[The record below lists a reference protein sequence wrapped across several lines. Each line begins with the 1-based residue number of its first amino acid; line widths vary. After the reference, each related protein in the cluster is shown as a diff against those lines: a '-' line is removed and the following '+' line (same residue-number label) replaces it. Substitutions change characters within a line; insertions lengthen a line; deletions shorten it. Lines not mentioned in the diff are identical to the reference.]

1 MRTNDFRARAIATA
15 AGWILIATALATA
28 SGLAASPHAALAQP
42 GSTSTAEPQPPAT
55 PTPLPSAC
63 IGDATKHAF
72 PHTVLLGETLSIT
85 LTFRATCPQTDL
97 PLHIVLV
104 LDASGSMAG
113 DPSRQMKDAAKMLI
127 DRLDLRNNPGTKV
140 GVVQFNAAATTL
152 CELTNTASQAKS
164 CVSRVAAEGGTCIDC
179 GIREGLRVLLSGRRE
194 AGIAADLAETMVV
207 FADGANNAGCE
218 SVLSAARQA
227 KAQGIIM
234 ISVCMGAGCDAQCM
248 RQAASSARYFY
259 EIGDAAGLIAVF
271 ENIRRTLGAAMLRRL
286 TIVDSLP
293 PNMDLVPDSPIPAAD
308 VSPDGRT
315 LTWQSNFQ
323 PAEGMTVTFKV
334 RPREV
339 GQHPTNVAARAE
351 FVDGTRAVGAVTYP
365 VPLVQVLAVP
375 GVAPSPT
382 PAPAPPEARPEWG
395 VDAGPLAVG
404 ASRRARFSLRYGPPE
419 LPDDTHVAIVADASG
434 SMANDNPLLK
444 TALLAM
450 IDGFE
455 QTGSSL
461 WKAAVVH
468 FNSVASTSCAL
479 MRDTAALR
487 KCVQTIPASGGTRID
502 LGVLAGWDALKDGRP
517 SPGHEDLV
525 LFTDGANNA
534 GCSPVLDVAA
544 RAKAQGVEVH
554 VVCMEANGCD
564 VACMQQAATS
574 PGHYHGITSVAD
586 YGPVFAAVTDRLV
599 GDRRIDAVGL
609 AVNVPPHLELVPGS
623 WSVPPAASDARSARW
638 EIAAFPRGGVDLAFD
653 VEAVD
658 NGVGSLDMTI
668 DAAFA
673 RHPAQRIEARSA
685 PITAGNPPSTA
696 PTATPLSTAPSSAT
710 PAAAAT
716 ETPRPTPTLKFGGPD
731 LSRRV
736 FLPVALREAC
746 PGRVPVGVVVVLD
759 TSSSMAEQ
767 AAGGGT
773 KLEAAVAA
781 VDALAG
787 RLTPADQVALV
798 TFDRT
803 ARLAAP
809 LSADPAALRAAL
821 GALLLADG
829 TAIDAGLRE
838 ARLHLEAINR
848 GSSRQPAIVLLTD
861 GRAYP
866 STPSAVVAEADAAR
880 AAGITLHAV
889 GLGREVD
896 ARLLASIAGDPAR
909 LRLTS
914 GRGDVVAAFL
924 AIAAGC
930 EGTFWSGR

>member
-1 MRTNDFRARAIATA
+1 MRSNHFLARAIATVA
-15 AGWILIATALATA
+15 AGSLIAAVLTTAFGLAT
-28 SGLAASPHAALAQP
+28 GPQAAWAQP
-42 GSTSTAEPQPPAT
+42 QPTSTPDPQAPAT
-55 PTPLPSAC
+55 PTPGPSAC
-63 IGDATKHAF
+63 VADATKVAF
-72 PHTVLLGETLSIT
+72 PRTVLLGETLSIT
-85 LTFRATCPQTDL
+85 LTFRARCPQTNT

-113 DPSRQMKDAAKMLI
+113 DPSRQMKDAARTMI
-127 DRLDLRNNPGTKV
+127 DRLDLNNNPGTRV

-152 CELTNTASQAKS
+152 CELTNIAGQAKS
-164 CVSRVAAEGGTCIDC
+164 CVGRVAAEGGTCVDC
-179 GIREGLRVLLSGRRE
+179 GIREGLAVLLRGRRDSQD
-194 AGIAADLAETMVV
+194 ARSIVETMLV
-207 FADGANNAGCE
+207 FADGANNAGCDP
-218 SVLSAARQA
+218 VLSAARQA
-227 KAQGIIM
+227 KAQGVIVIA
-234 ISVCMGAGCDAQCM
+234 VCIGAGCDAQCM
-248 RQAASSARYFY
+248 RQAASSARYFF
-259 EIGDAAGLIAVF
+259 EIGNTAGLIQVF
-271 ENIRRTLGAAMLRRL
+271 ERIRRDLSAAMLRRL
-286 TIVDSLP
+286 TLVDSLP

-315 LTWQSNFQ
+315 LTWLQYFQ

-351 FVDGTRAVGAVTYP
+351 FVDSTNAVGAATYP
-365 VPLVQVLAVP
+365 VPFVQVLAVP
-375 GVAPSPT
+375 GAPSPT
-382 PAPAPPEARPEWG
+382 PVPAPPEARPAWG
-395 VDAGPLAVG
+395 VDAAPLPVG
-404 ASRRARFSLRYGPPE
+404 AIGRARFNLSFAPPE

-434 SMANDNPLLK
+434 SMTNDNPLLK
-444 TALLAM
+444 AALLAM
-450 IDGFE
+450 VDGFE

-479 MRDTAALR
+479 TRDTAALR
-487 KCVQTIPASGGTRID
+487 KCVQTIPANGGTRID

-534 GCSPVLDVAA
+534 GCSPVLDAAA
-544 RAKAQGVEVH
+544 RAKAEGVEVH

-574 PGHYHGITSVAD
+574 PGHFHGIASTAD

-599 GDRRIDAVGL
+599 SDRRIDAVDL
-609 AVNVPPHLELVPGS
+609 ALNVPPHLRLVPGS
-623 WSVPPAASDARSARW
+623 WSVPPAAADARSARW
-638 EIAAFPRGGVDLAFD
+638 DVAAFPRDGVDLAFD

-658 NGVGSLDMTI
+658 DGVGSLDMTI

-673 RHPAQRIEARSA
+673 RHSARRIEARSA

-696 PTATPLSTAPSSAT
+696 PTATPASPRPPSAT
-710 PAAAAT
+710 PGTPAT

-731 LSRRV
+731 FSRRV

-746 PGRVPVGVVVVLD
+746 PDRVPVDAVVVLD

-767 AAGGGT
+767 VAGGGT

-787 RLTPADQVALV
+787 QLTPRDRVALV
-798 TFDRT
+798 TFDRA

-809 LSADPAALRAAL
+809 LSGDPAVLRAAL
-821 GALLLADG
+821 AALPLADG

-838 ARLHLEAINR
+838 ARAHLAAA
-848 GSSRQPAIVLLTD
+848 GGASSRQPAIVLLTD

-866 STPSAVVAEADAAR
+866 STPAAVIAEADAAR

-909 LRLTS
+909 LRLTT
-914 GRGDVVAAFL
+914 GRGDVVAAFM